1 MNAIDVAYQLKLE
14 DRHGYLYAEVTGD
27 TDSLEITLS
36 FWQAIAQACRQRN
49 SRCLLVLD
57 RLGQFQGERDMPG
70 MVAAIIAMGFENIRI
85 AYVNQSV
92 GNLALHE
99 HGAILA
105 QEQGINGRV
114 FTGVEDAELWLRHPD

>member
-85 AYVNQSV
+85 AYVNHSV
-92 GNLALHE
+92 GDRALHE

-114 FTGVEDAELWLRHPD
+114 FVGVEDAELWLRHPD